1 MSIIKIAVVDDQR
14 IFCEGIE
21 SLLNKEHGLKVI
33 MLAYSGRDIL
43 KQLEKSDDLP
53 DIILLDLDMPNLGGK
68 ETLPYLKNKYPQ
80 IKVVILSLHADLCI
94 VKEMISLGAS
104 GYLCK
109 GGDALGLIE
118 TIYKV
123 NEFGYFLDPMV
134 EKELRKIKVNKSI
147 LPLMN
152 NHSVLNDNE
161 KAVLKL
167 ICKQKTNKE
176 IAVNLEISI
185 KSVEYHRSNLIKKT
199 NSINY
204 AGLIYYAIDNMLDID

>member
-80 IKVVILSLHADLCI
+80 IKVVILSLHSDLCI

-109 GGDALGLIE
+109 GLE
-118 TIYKV
+118 
-123 NEFGYFLDPMV
+123 E
-134 EKELRKIKVNKSI
+134 
-147 LPLMN
+147 
-152 NHSVLNDNE
+152 
-161 KAVLKL
+161 VLKRDFPDA
-167 ICKQKTNKE
+167 IKTDITPVINE
-176 IAVNLEISI
+176 VNAGYPRI
-185 KSVEYHRSNLIKKT
+185 KY
-199 NSINY
+199 
-204 AGLIYYAIDNMLDID
+204 DF